1 MEKMPQARRSGLII
15 QEVDSEI
22 LIYDQDTNKAHCLN
36 QTAAKIWKY
45 CDGET
50 TLADA
55 CGALSR
61 ELEAPVDE
69 KLVGMQLINS
79 PKIICWRKR
88 LNHRPSS

>member
-22 LIYDQDTNKAHCLN
+22 LIYDQNTDKAHCLN
-36 QTAAKIWKY
+36 QTAANVWKY

-55 CGALSR
+55 RMVRS
-61 ELEAPVDE
+61 
-69 KLVGMQLINS
+69 
-79 PKIICWRKR
+79 
-88 LNHRPSS
+88 